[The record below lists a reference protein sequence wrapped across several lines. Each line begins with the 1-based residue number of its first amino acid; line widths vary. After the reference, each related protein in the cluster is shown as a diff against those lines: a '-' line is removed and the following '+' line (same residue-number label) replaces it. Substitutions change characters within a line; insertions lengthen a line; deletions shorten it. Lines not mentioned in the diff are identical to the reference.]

1 MVYYSNNKAR
11 FIHIVA
17 LIILMP
23 IPLILRIIYSLKAN
37 QEIKSIDGEIKS
49 FVTDGDIHSSDNKTE
64 IWIKGKFFPNILQNE
79 YVVKIILL
87 HRFKTLLKK
96 CTLDLF
102 LCIDVVLRRFLL
114 EPKAFQATRN
124 ILSQS

>member
-1 MVYYSNNKAR
+1 MVHYNKAR

-49 FVTDGDIHSSDNKTE
+49 FVTAGDIHSSDNKTE

-87 HRFKTLLKK
+87 DSK
-96 CTLDLF
+96 
-102 LCIDVVLRRFLL
+102 LCSKSAHWICSCALM
-114 EPKAFQATRN
+114 
-124 ILSQS
+124 LSSEDSY

>member
-23 IPLILRIIYSLKAN
+23 IPLILRIIYSLKTN

-49 FVTDGDIHSSDNKTE
+49 FVTAGDIHSSDNKTE
-64 IWIKGKFFPNILQNE
+64 IWIKGKFFPNILQKE

-87 HRFKTLLKK
+87 DSK
-96 CTLDLF
+96 
-102 LCIDVVLRRFLL
+102 LCSKSAHWICSCALM
-114 EPKAFQATRN
+114 
-124 ILSQS
+124 LSSEDSY

>member
-64 IWIKGKFFPNILQNE
+64 IWIKGKFFSNILQNK

>member
-64 IWIKGKFFPNILQNE
+64 MWIKGKFFPNILQYE

-87 HRFKTLLKK
+87 LT
-96 CTLDLF
+96 
-102 LCIDVVLRRFLL
+102 
-114 EPKAFQATRN
+114 
-124 ILSQS
+124 

>member
-64 IWIKGKFFPNILQNE
+64 MWIKGKFFPNILQYE

>member
-1 MVYYSNNKAR
+1 MVYYNNKAR

-49 FVTDGDIHSSDNKTE
+49 FVTAGDIHSSDNKTE

-87 HRFKTLLKK
+87 DSK
-96 CTLDLF
+96 
-102 LCIDVVLRRFLL
+102 LCSKSAHWICSCALM
-114 EPKAFQATRN
+114 
-124 ILSQS
+124 LSSEDSY

>member
-49 FVTDGDIHSSDNKTE
+49 FVTAGDIHSSDNKTE
-64 IWIKGKFFPNILQNE
+64 IWIKGKFFPNILQKE
-79 YVVKIILL
+79 YVAKIILL
-87 HRFKTLLKK
+87 DSK
-96 CTLDLF
+96 
-102 LCIDVVLRRFLL
+102 LCSKSAHWICSSALM
-114 EPKAFQATRN
+114 
-124 ILSQS
+124 LSSEDSY

>member
-49 FVTDGDIHSSDNKTE
+49 FVTDIHSSDNKTE
-64 IWIKGKFFPNILQNE
+64 MWIKGKFFPNILQNE

-87 HRFKTLLKK
+87 DSK
-96 CTLDLF
+96 
-102 LCIDVVLRRFLL
+102 LCSKSAHWICSCALM
-114 EPKAFQATRN
+114 
-124 ILSQS
+124 LSSEDSY

>member
-49 FVTDGDIHSSDNKTE
+49 FVTDGDILHGDNKTE
-64 IWIKGKFFPNILQNE
+64 EVWIKGKFSNVAV
-79 YVVKIILL
+79 YVVKIFLDS
-87 HRFKTLLKK
+87 KTLLKSTHWICSCIK
-96 CTLDLF
+96 CLL
-102 LCIDVVLRRFLL
+102 LVISMKID
-114 EPKAFQATRN
+114 
-124 ILSQS
+124 

>member
-1 MVYYSNNKAR
+1 MVYYSKNKAR

-37 QEIKSIDGEIKS
+37 QEIKSIDGVIKS

-64 IWIKGKFFPNILQNE
+64 IWIKGKFFPNILQNMW
-79 YVVKIILL
+79 
-87 HRFKTLLKK
+87 
-96 CTLDLF
+96 
-102 LCIDVVLRRFLL
+102 
-114 EPKAFQATRN
+114 
-124 ILSQS
+124 

>member
-1 MVYYSNNKAR
+1 MVHYNKAR

-37 QEIKSIDGEIKS
+37 EEIKSIDGEIKS

>member
-49 FVTDGDIHSSDNKTE
+49 FVTAGDIHSSDNKTE
-64 IWIKGKFFPNILQNE
+64 IWIKGKFFPNILQKE

-87 HRFKTLLKK
+87 DSK
-96 CTLDLF
+96 
-102 LCIDVVLRRFLL
+102 LCSKSAHWIC
-114 EPKAFQATRN
+114 
-124 ILSQS
+124 S

>member
-49 FVTDGDIHSSDNKTE
+49 FVTDGDIHSGDNKTE

-102 LCIDVVLRRFLL
+102 VCIDVD
-114 EPKAFQATRN
+114 
-124 ILSQS
+124 SY

>member
-1 MVYYSNNKAR
+1 MVYYNNKAR

-64 IWIKGKFFPNILQNE
+64 IWIKGKFFPNILQKE

-87 HRFKTLLKK
+87 QIQNFAQKK
-96 CTLDLF
+96 HTGF
-102 LCIDVVLRRFLL
+102 VLVH
-114 EPKAFQATRN
+114 
-124 ILSQS
+124 